1 MKFKSVRGTKDICP
15 PEIELWQ
22 YLEKTAVEL
31 LQDYG
36 FSEIRTPIFEESALF
51 NRSIG
56 EDTDIVEK
64 EMYTFTD
71 KKGRSLTLRP
81 EGTAGVVRAAI
92 ENNLLV
98 QGSLTKLYYQGPM
111 FRYERPQAGRYRQFY
126 QIGAESIGSDSY
138 WRDIEIIAWCVEF
151 FSRIGLDG
159 IKVYINSVGCTE
171 CRPSYRTVLQKFLQE
186 NSSQLCVDC
195 QRRMVRNP
203 LRVLDCKVET
213 CRQVVTRIP
222 AMQDYL
228 CPSCL
233 DNFQN
238 IRQTLQKEN
247 IAFIVDKF
255 LVRGLDYYTR
265 VVFEIK
271 SDSLG
276 AQDAVAA
283 GGRYDK
289 LVKELGGPEMPAV
302 GFALGVER
310 VVEVLK
316 KQKDGGLPEA
326 WGDVY
331 FALLGQPARQEAFNL
346 IRDLRQSGLK
356 VEACLENKSL
366 RSQMRLADQ
375 YKAKFTVIIGEEEIE
390 KGMAIVRDMLTKEQK
405 EIKLNDLTSL
415 LKELKLK

>member
-1 MKFKSVRGTKDICP
+1 MKFNSVRGTKDICP

-36 FSEIRTPIFEESALF
+36 FNEIRTPIFEESGLF

-56 EDTDIVEK
+56 LDTDIVEK
-64 EMYTFTD
+64 EMYTFND

-98 QGSLTKLYYQGPM
+98 QGNLTKLYYLGPM

-126 QIGAESIGSDSY
+126 QIGAESIGSSSY
-138 WRDIEIIAWCVEF
+138 WRDVEIITWCVEF
-151 FSRIGLDG
+151 FSRIGLSG
-159 IKVYINSVGCTE
+159 IKVYINSVGCAE
-171 CRPSYRTVLQKFLQE
+171 CRPGYRAVLQKFLQE
-186 NSSQLCVDC
+186 SSTQLCADC

-213 CRQVVTRIP
+213 CRRVVNRMP
-222 AMQDYL
+222 AMQNYL
-228 CPSCL
+228 CQSCR
-233 DNFQN
+233 DNFQD
-238 IRQTLQKEN
+238 IQLALQKEN

-255 LVRGLDYYTR
+255 LVRGLDYYTQA
-265 VVFEIK
+265 VFEIK
-271 SDSLG
+271 SESLG

-289 LVKELGGPEMPAV
+289 LVKELGGPDLPAV

-310 VVEVLK
+310 VTEVLK
-316 KQKDGGLPEA
+316 KQRAGALLETWVDI
-326 WGDVY
+326 Y
-331 FALLGQPARQEAFNL
+331 FALLGKQAQQATFNL

-356 VEACLENKSL
+356 VEACLEDRSL
-366 RSQMRLADQ
+366 KSQMRLADQ
-375 YKAKFTVIIGEEEIE
+375 GKAKFTVIVGEEEIS
-390 KGMAIVRDMLTKEQK
+390 KGIAMVRNMQTKEQK
-405 EIKLNDLTSL
+405 EIKLNDLVSL
-415 LKELKLK
+415 LKDLKLK

>member
-1 MKFKSVRGTKDICP
+1 MKFNSVRGTKDICP

-36 FSEIRTPIFEESALF
+36 FSEIRTPIFEESGLF

-64 EMYTFTD
+64 EMYTFAD

-92 ENNLLV
+92 ENNLLA
-98 QGSLTKLYYQGPM
+98 QGNLTKLYYLGPM

-126 QIGAESIGSDSY
+126 QIGAESIGSSSY
-138 WRDIEIIAWCVEF
+138 WRDVEIILWCVEF
-151 FSRIGLDG
+151 FSRIGLSG
-159 IKVYINSVGCTE
+159 IKVYINSVGCPE
-171 CRPSYRTVLQKFLQE
+171 CRPGYREVLQKFLQE
-186 NSSQLCVDC
+186 NTTQLCADC

-213 CRQVVTRIP
+213 CRQVVSRMP
-222 AMQDYL
+222 AIQNYL
-228 CPSCL
+228 CQSCR
-233 DNFQN
+233 DNFQD
-238 IRQTLQKEN
+238 IQQALQKEN
-247 IAFIVDKF
+247 ITFTVDKF
-255 LVRGLDYYTR
+255 LVRGLDYYTQ

-271 SDSLG
+271 SENLG

-289 LVKELGGPEMPAV
+289 LVKELGGPDMPAV
-302 GFALGVER
+302 GFALGMER
-310 VVEVLK
+310 VSEVLK
-316 KQKDGGLPEA
+316 KQRAGALMETWVDI
-326 WGDVY
+326 Y
-331 FALLGQPARQEAFNL
+331 FALLGKQAQQESFNF

-356 VEACLENKSL
+356 VEACLEDKSL
-366 RSQMRLADQ
+366 KNQMRQADQ
-375 YKAKFTVIIGEEEIE
+375 GKAKLTVIIGEEEIR
-390 KGMAIVRDMLTKEQK
+390 KGIAMVRDMQTKEQK
-405 EIKLNDLTSL
+405 EIKLNDLVSF

>member
-1 MKFKSVRGTKDICP
+1 MKYNSVRGTKDICP

-22 YLEKTAVEL
+22 YLEKTAVKL

-36 FSEIRTPIFEESALF
+36 FNEIRTPIFEESGLF

-64 EMYTFTD
+64 EMYTFND
-71 KKGRSLTLRP
+71 KKDRSLTLRP
-81 EGTAGVVRAAI
+81 EGTAGVIRAAI
-92 ENNLLV
+92 ENNLLT
-98 QGSLTKLYYQGPM
+98 QGNLTKLYYLGPM

-126 QIGAESIGSDSY
+126 QIGAECIGSSNY
-138 WRDIEIIAWCVEF
+138 WRDVEIMVWCVEF
-151 FSRIGLDG
+151 LSRMGLNG
-159 IKVYINSVGCTE
+159 IKLYINSVGCSE
-171 CRPSYRTVLQKFLQE
+171 CRPGYREILQKFLQE
-186 NSSQLCVDC
+186 SSAQLCADC
-195 QRRMVRNP
+195 QRRLVRNP

-213 CRQVVTRIP
+213 CRQVINRMP
-222 AMQDYL
+222 AMQNYL
-228 CPSCL
+228 CPSCR

-238 IRQTLQKEN
+238 IQLALQQEN

-255 LVRGLDYYTR
+255 LVRGLDYYTQT
-265 VVFEIK
+265 VFEIK
-271 SDSLG
+271 SECLG

-289 LVKELGGPEMPAV
+289 LVKELGGPDLPAV

-316 KQKDGGLPEA
+316 KQRSVTLMETRI
-326 WGDVY
+326 DVY
-331 FALLGQPARQEAFNL
+331 FALLGKQAQKETFNL

-356 VEACLENKSL
+356 VEACLEDRSL
-366 RSQMRLADQ
+366 KSQMRQADQ
-375 YKAKFTVIIGEEEIE
+375 GKTKFTVIIGEEELR
-390 KGMAIVRDMLTKEQK
+390 KGIAMVRNMQTKEQK
-405 EIKLNDLTSL
+405 EIKLNDLVSL